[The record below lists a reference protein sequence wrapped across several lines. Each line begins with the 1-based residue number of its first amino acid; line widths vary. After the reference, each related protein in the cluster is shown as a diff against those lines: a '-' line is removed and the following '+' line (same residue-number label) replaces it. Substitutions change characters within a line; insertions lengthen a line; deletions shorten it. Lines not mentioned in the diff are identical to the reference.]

1 MEIVFFHRNPK
12 AGYSIYRGFEPMIN
26 SLKETDDV
34 KEYFVPEYRAN
45 PLSLIKNIR
54 FVYKNRTNKGVNHI
68 TGDIHYCMLG
78 LVGVPS
84 VLTIHDNYSVLTA
97 KHGILDKLL
106 KAFLWIFLPTLIS
119 RKCVFIT
126 PTTKKE
132 VMKYSV
138 AKKVCVITH
147 QAVEKDF
154 CYTPTIFNS
163 ACPHILH
170 MGTMPHKNLE
180 TTLKALEGFNCHLTV
195 IQKMTEEQVALA
207 DSLKIQYRNVYNLTN
222 DEILKEYVN
231 CDIVVFPTLREG
243 LGAPTIE
250 GQAVGRPVITTNKE
264 PMSWVAGDGALLLN
278 NPLDPEELRK
288 AIMLLC
294 HDEKK
299 RADLV
304 NKGQK
309 NIKRFSLE
317 DIIRQY
323 KLIYS
328 EVTNNI

>member
-1 MEIVFFHRNPK
+1 MDIVFFHRNPK
-12 AGYSIYRGFEPMIN
+12 SGYSIHRGFEPMIE
-26 SLKETDDV
+26 SLKETDKV
-34 KEYFVPEYRAN
+34 EEFFVPCHRAT
-45 PLSLIKNIR
+45 PMSVLRNIW
-54 FVYKNRTNKGVNHI
+54 FVYKHRSKRGVNHI
-68 TGDIHYCMLG
+68 TGDIHYCILG
-78 LVGVPS
+78 LIGVPS
-84 VLTIHDNYSVLTA
+84 VLTIHDDYSVETA
-97 KHGILDKLL
+97 RHGAVDKFI
-106 KAFLWIFLPTLIS
+106 KIIFWIFLPTLLS
-119 RKCVFIT
+119 KKNVFIT
-126 PTTKKE
+126 PYSMKK
-132 VMKYSV
+132 VMKYTITKN
-138 AKKVCVITH
+138 ACVITH
-147 QAVEKDF
+147 QAVEKVF
-154 CYTPTIFNS
+154 TYTPRPFNS
-163 ACPHILH
+163 TCPNLFH

-180 TTLKALEGFNCHLTV
+180 TTLKALKGLKCRLTV
-195 IQKMTEEQVALA
+195 IQKMSDEQVRLA
-207 DSLKIQYRNVYNLTN
+207 DSLGIDYRNLYDLSNE
-222 DEILKEYVN
+222 EILNEYIN
-231 CDIVVFPTLREG
+231 SDIIVFPTLREG
-243 LGAPTIE
+243 LGAPIIE